1 MKKTLYFWGLFML
14 LGNIF
19 VLLAFLY
26 GKLTVYKL
34 SVYLSLNVAI
44 SAVLARIIATIV
56 ETYEEYMYQ
65 KKLAEVEAYIE
76 RLKKEKEEEEQKKWE
91 AISVDDIVEALTT
104 LGKEHIVEEK

>member
-1 MKKTLYFWGLFML
+1 MKKILYFWGLFIL

-19 VLLAFLY
+19 VLLAFVY

-34 SVYLSLNVAI
+34 SIYLSLNVAI
-44 SAVLARIIATIV
+44 AAILARVVATVV
-56 ETYEEYMYQ
+56 ETYEEYVYQ
-65 KKLAEVEAYIE
+65 KKLAEVEEYIE
-76 RLKKEKEEEEQKKWE
+76 KLRKEKEEEEQKKWE

>member
-1 MKKTLYFWGLFML
+1 ML